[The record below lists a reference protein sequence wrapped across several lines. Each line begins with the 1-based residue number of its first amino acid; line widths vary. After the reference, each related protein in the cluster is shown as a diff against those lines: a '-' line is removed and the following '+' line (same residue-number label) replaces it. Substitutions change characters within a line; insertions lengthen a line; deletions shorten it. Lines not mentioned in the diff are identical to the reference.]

1 MKETSK
7 RKEWVKNAAIIF
19 LAVMLLLTLF
29 SNTIMNYSLPEVST
43 RQIGKGRIEF
53 EVKGTAIVKAN
64 DPVAVVT
71 DEAREVAEVLARPGQ
86 AVKAGDVLM
95 RLVPKES
102 EELQTA
108 KETLK
113 KMEEA
118 YQTRVIS
125 GDLWTEAEL
134 VESGTV
140 PSYEEYKAQLKQLLL
155 QNASAE
161 YARLKAQV
169 LAVRELQ
176 KEYEEILSQR
186 QQVEELKAQQLSNE
200 ILAAVDGTVAK
211 VYFQTG
217 QTIPA
222 GGTAALIQITDKG
235 STMTMTVDQKDAQ
248 RLSIGNEAT
257 FTGGYYR
264 DLKAAI
270 IDIRIDLTN
279 PEKMTVEFSVVGNV
293 VDGQSIA
300 LSVGAR
306 TTEYEHVVPNS
317 ALREDNNGFFVLI
330 LESKQS
336 PLGTRYY
343 ARRADVSV
351 VDSDE
356 TTSAVLMLE
365 EGGGFVITTSSAP
378 VEAGDMVRLAAK

>member
-19 LAVMLLLTLF
+19 LAVMLVLTLF

-53 EVKGTAIVKAN
+53 EVKGNAIVKAN

-71 DEAREVAEVLARPGQ
+71 DEAREVAEVLVRPGQ

-95 RLVPKES
+95 SLVPKES

-108 KETLK
+108 RETLK

-125 GDLWTEAEL
+125 GDLWMEAEL

-140 PSYEEYKAQLKQLLL
+140 PSYEEYKAQLKQLLS

-176 KEYEEILSQR
+176 KEYEQILLQR

-200 ILAAVDGTVAK
+200 ILAAVDGTIAK

-257 FTGGYYR
+257 FTGSYYR
-264 DLKAAI
+264 NLEAAI
-270 IDIRIDLTN
+270 IDIRSDLTN

-306 TTEYEHVVPNS
+306 TTEYEYVVPNS

>member
-43 RQIGKGRIEF
+43 RQIGEGRIEF
-53 EVKGTAIVKAN
+53 EVKGNAIVKAN

-71 DEAREVAEVLARPGQ
+71 DEAREVAEVLVKPGQ
-86 AVKAGDVLM
+86 SVKAGDVLM

-140 PSYEEYKAQLKQLLL
+140 PSYEEYKAQLKQLLS

-176 KEYEEILSQR
+176 KEYEEILLQR

-235 STMTMTVDQKDAQ
+235 CTMAMKVDQKDAQ

-270 IDIRIDLTN
+270 IDIRSDLAN

-306 TTEYEHVVPNS
+306 STEYEYVVPNS

-330 LESKQS
+330 LESKPS

-343 ARRADVSV
+343 ARRVDVSV
-351 VDSDE
+351 VDSDG

>member
-53 EVKGTAIVKAN
+53 EVKGNAIVKAN

-71 DEAREVAEVLARPGQ
+71 DEAREVAEVLVRPGQ

-125 GDLWTEAEL
+125 GDLWMEAEL

-140 PSYEEYKAQLKQLLL
+140 PSYEEYKAQLKQLLS

-235 STMTMTVDQKDAQ
+235 CTMTMTVDQKDAQ

-270 IDIRIDLTN
+270 IDIRSDLTN

-306 TTEYEHVVPNS
+306 STEYEHVVPNS
-317 ALREDNNGFFVLI
+317 ALREDNNGFFVLV

-343 ARRADVSV
+343 VRRADVSV